1 MSDEYG
7 AAGVTQGQ
15 MNHGMIATPTPIPAS
30 MHHSPPGMLAK
41 NMIGQAIRTEMSDG
55 NGAPLVGG
63 SLNPHFITS
72 SQRNNM
78 VGP

>member
-1 MSDEYG
+1 MSEDYG
-7 AAGVTQGQ
+7 GSGAQAAMT
-15 MNHGMIATPTPIPAS
+15 HGMIAAPTPIPAN
-30 MHHSPPGMLAK
+30 MHNSPPAMIAN
-41 NMIGQAIRTEMSDG
+41 NMVGQQMRTEMSDG

-72 SQRNNM
+72 GQRGM